1 MDLGNLSSATAPC
14 QAEETA
20 AGKDQ
25 TGQSCTHDRTRNR
38 STEGTGTQITTGSIA
53 ADTEIPRKHG
63 RPMLTAGFWYEVL
76 VAADCCSEF
85 KILAT

>member
-1 MDLGNLSSATAPC
+1 MDLGSLPSTTVPG

-38 STEGTGTQITTGSIA
+38 STEGTGTQITAGSIA
-53 ADTEIPRKHG
+53 ADTEIPRKHDI
-63 RPMLTAGFWYEVL
+63 PMLTAGFWYEVL
-76 VAADCCSEF
+76 VAGRCYSEF